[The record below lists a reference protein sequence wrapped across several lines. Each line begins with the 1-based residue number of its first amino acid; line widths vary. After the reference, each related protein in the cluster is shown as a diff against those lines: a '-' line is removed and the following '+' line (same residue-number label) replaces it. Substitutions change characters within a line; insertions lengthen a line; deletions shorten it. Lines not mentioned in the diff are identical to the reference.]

1 MDRDFPVFKITNLKV
16 TDITSKLEGSL
27 YLYEGSVYNPVQNSM
42 LTNTYILHTKDT
54 ELKNRGYA
62 GR

>member
-1 MDRDFPVFKITNLKV
+1 MDRGYPVFKITNLKV
-16 TDITSKLEGSL
+16 TDTTSKARRFGIF
-27 YLYEGSVYNPVQNSM
+27 VDAVQNSM
-42 LTNTYILHTKDT
+42 LTNTYILHTEDI

>member
-1 MDRDFPVFKITNLKV
+1 
-16 TDITSKLEGSL
+16 
-27 YLYEGSVYNPVQNSM
+27 M
-42 LTNTYILHTKDT
+42 LTNTYILHTEDI

>member
-1 MDRDFPVFKITNLKV
+1 MNRGFPVFKITNLKV
-16 TDITSKLEGSL
+16 TDTTSKVRRFWI
-27 YLYEGSVYNPVQNSM
+27 SVDTAQNSM
-42 LTNTYILHTKDT
+42 LTNTYILHTEDN